1 MHSFYFRVVAYGPC
15 WVSPENDPE
24 VLGPLAFSLQRTS
37 LNHCPKSTMLQ
48 NQRGKIDVS

>member
-15 WVSPENDPE
+15 WVSP
-24 VLGPLAFSLQRTS
+24 VFSLQRTS